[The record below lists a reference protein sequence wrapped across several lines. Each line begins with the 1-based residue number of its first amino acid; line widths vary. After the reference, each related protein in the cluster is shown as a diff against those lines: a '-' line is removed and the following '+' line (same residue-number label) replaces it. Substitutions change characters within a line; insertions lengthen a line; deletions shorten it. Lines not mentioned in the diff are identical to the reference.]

1 MDQTRPEG
9 CHAKYNRSAMENARQ
24 LQGKALR
31 RREKSRPRR
40 NNGEVSVEKF
50 SVVNDRSSRNRTR
63 RASGFP
69 SRPPEAGGDEC
80 SVPCVDRRGLL
91 EEGAQDVVA

>member
-1 MDQTRPEG
+1 MKTAAFADRRWVLGSMDQTRPEG
-9 CHAKYNRSAMENARQ
+9 CQAKYNRSAMENARQ

-40 NNGEVSVEKF
+40 NNGEVSVEKP

-69 SRPPEAGGDEC
+69 PGLRK
-80 SVPCVDRRGLL
+80 RGATS
-91 EEGAQDVVA
+91 AQCPV